1 MVTRNLQ
8 TTEQE
13 CHQVRRKLILVLWLF
28 NNTLRMLGLYNV
40 ERWIIV
46 PDDKFE
52 KKKWSGMRVFRVI
65 KCLVQGLR
73 GLQKS
78 VLT

>member
-1 MVTRNLQ
+1 
-8 TTEQE
+8 
-13 CHQVRRKLILVLWLF
+13 
-28 NNTLRMLGLYNV
+28 MLGLYNV